1 MDGWC
6 KRRSRYCSSS
16 FISVCVVL
24 CHDVFLSSNQISAF
38 WITVVME
45 LADVE
50 LRLRQNA
57 FGLSERIVF
66 GARCCPSR
74 NGRTKSGCGL
84 RLYNLA
90 SRRFCA
96 SLCCQT
102 ASDAADVRS
111 EAGKAESDPGVFFQ
125 PFANA
130 FHALSS
136 FQCCFNVGPK
146 CPDLT
151 GFGRRLFGAA
161 ASEPSASLRNPVKQR
176 LRVT

>member
-1 MDGWC
+1 
-6 KRRSRYCSSS
+6 
-16 FISVCVVL
+16 
-24 CHDVFLSSNQISAF
+24 
-38 WITVVME
+38 ME

-50 LRLRQNA
+50 PRLRQNA

-66 GARCCPSR
+66 GAHRCR
-74 NGRTKSGCGL
+74 TGNGQTNSGSGL
-84 RLYNLA
+84 RLYRLA
-90 SRRFCA
+90 SRSFCA

-111 EAGKAESDPGVFFQ
+111 QAGNTECDPGVFFQ

-136 FQCCFNVGPK
+136 FQCCFNVRPE

-151 GFGRRLFGAA
+151 GFGRRLLGAVTGKPC
-161 ASEPSASLRNPVKQR
+161 ASESNPVKQR
-176 LRVT
+176 LRVTRSPHHKPPFLTAMASALRDKKSARLPGQRF